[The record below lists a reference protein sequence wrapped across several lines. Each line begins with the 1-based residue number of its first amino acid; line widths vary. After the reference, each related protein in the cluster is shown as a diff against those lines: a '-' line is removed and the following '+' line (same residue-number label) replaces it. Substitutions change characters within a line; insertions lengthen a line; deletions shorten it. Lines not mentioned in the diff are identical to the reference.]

1 MFAGDRSVRRVF
13 LAVLL
18 VVFVL
23 LAKVVVD
30 HFQKETVEKELV
42 EVVSEKDLAY
52 QTLDSMETV
61 LEDQIEQV
69 TQLGGEVAE
78 LKALKETLV
87 QEKIDIR
94 NKTNLVIGDLKQRVA
109 GYAKLLSK
117 KDEEIVKLKEANE
130 VLLSKNT
137 ELQHEKV
144 SLNDSISSL
153 KDKQDQLAQK
163 VEIASRLK
171 AEKVEVMGLS
181 KRGKEYRK
189 DAFRNR
195 HLKRMKVRV
204 RVAENDIAP
213 SGQRTV
219 YMRIIHPSGEVIF
232 DVTEGVSGSFVKDD
246 REMFYSATQSFLYE
260 KEAVDIDFTYEKK
273 SEYDEGTYSVE
284 LYTDGYLLG
293 TGSFVVK

>member
-1 MFAGDRSVRRVF
+1 M
-13 LAVLL
+13 
-18 VVFVL
+18 
-23 LAKVVVD
+23 
-30 HFQKETVEKELV
+30 
-42 EVVSEKDLAY
+42 
-52 QTLDSMETV
+52 
-61 LEDQIEQV
+61 
-69 TQLGGEVAE
+69 AE
-78 LKALKETLV
+78 LKALKETLI

-137 ELQHEKV
+137 ELQYEKV

-153 KDKQDQLAQK
+153 KDRQDQLAQK
-163 VEIASRLK
+163 VEMASRLK